1 MTHTAHKY
9 ARYLLELQLCLC
21 SVNNRAVN
29 QVVAFA
35 TLGNFYF
42 AVCSS
47 TIGIPQLNVKTA
59 DTHRA
64 TMFRVGHNALQISGT
79 CYTRSPLTG

>member
-1 MTHTAHKY
+1 MY
-9 ARYLLELQLCLC
+9 ARYLLKLHLCMC
-21 SVNNRAVN
+21 SVTNRAVN

-35 TLGNFYF
+35 TLGNLYF
-42 AVCSS
+42 AVCSCRC
-47 TIGIPQLNVKTA
+47 IGIPQLNVKTA

-64 TMFRVGHNALQISGT
+64 TIFRVGHNALQISDT